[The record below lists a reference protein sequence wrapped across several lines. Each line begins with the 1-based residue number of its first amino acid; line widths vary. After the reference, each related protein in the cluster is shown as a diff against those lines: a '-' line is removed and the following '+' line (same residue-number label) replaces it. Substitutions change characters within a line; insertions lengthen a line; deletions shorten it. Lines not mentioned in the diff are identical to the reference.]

1 MLSETTKDF
10 KKTVNRV
17 ILTQSLI
24 CLTNWKMYR
33 LMKYIVSAFWKHDT
47 PINAEEAIDYMM
59 IIRDTFDNEEHVLET
74 IWYQIDEYTH
84 GSVAIYKSEE
94 SYHALLEKKLIS
106 GGICS

>member
-1 MLSETTKDF
+1 
-10 KKTVNRV
+10 
-17 ILTQSLI
+17 
-24 CLTNWKMYR
+24 
-33 LMKYIVSAFWKHDT
+33 MKYIVNAFWKDDT

-94 SYHALLEKKLIS
+94 SYHAFLEKNSFQREFAAKES
-106 GGICS
+106 GVTMLEEYKGPAYAVQTELPEERTA